1 MIRLIS
7 GNDILHTEMKNI
19 DEIRSGDVKSIA
31 RAISQIENEAVGYEE
46 ILKKLPENTHCGV
59 IGITGPPGAG
69 KSTLTDKLIE
79 LLLKDDK
86 RVAVLC
92 IDPSSPFHSGAILG
106 DRIRMSS
113 WYKNPNVYIRSLASR
128 GILGGL
134 HPNMIEITDLLRS
147 ANFDYIIIETIG
159 VGQNEIEISGLAD
172 VTVVVLV
179 PESGDD
185 IQMMKSGIME
195 IADIFVV
202 NKADRPDAGHF
213 AKDIINANQIN
224 SEKQIPVIK
233 TVAKDNIGIDEL
245 ASEIKTRLLAMD
257 EEKRLK
263 LLSEKAYQLIVRK
276 NIRKIDKKEIY
287 RKIKESGERNIYKIT
302 EQF

>member
-1 MIRLIS
+1 MI
-7 GNDILHTEMKNI
+7 NVD
-19 DEIRSGDVKSIA
+19 DIRSGDVKWIA
-31 RAISQIENEAVGYEE
+31 RAISQIENGYPGYEE
-46 ILKKLPENTHCGV
+46 MLKQLSGNPACGI

-79 LLLKDDK
+79 LLLREGN

-134 HPNMIEITDLLRS
+134 HPNMIEITDLLKA

-202 NKADRPDAGHF
+202 NKADRPDANHF

-224 SEKQIPVIK
+224 SERQIPVIK
-233 TVAKDNIGIDEL
+233 TIAKDSIGVDEL
-245 ASEIKTRLLAMD
+245 AGQIKARLTTMD
-257 EEKRLK
+257 EEKRLR

-276 NIRKIDKKEIY
+276 RIRNIDRKEIDKKI
-287 RKIKESGERNIYKIT
+287 IESKDRNIYRII
-302 EQF
+302 EEF